1 MRKQF
6 NLNLLSCQSNDPGVA
21 CKFRSLERGSHR
33 QISRDIFG
41 FSVQSQQQIMPS
53 TTSVFSYSSAPQPIK
68 PGKKYRNED
77 GLSLTLMSDPRVV
90 RGTTNIA
97 QPSSR
102 KSSTVDG
109 VTTSSNAPGSK
120 RGALSKS
127 NNQNTRSTINQSTYF
142 FEVKKYCEE
151 GLDLSTYLTEGTDR
165 LPSSKAI
172 DTQTDE
178 FHRRPPTPE
187 YIPRKI
193 GIDTSTQIE
202 NNTEL
207 FNFDEEVDPILEI
220 IMKKT
225 LEQALLEVS
234 AEEEM
239 KAMGETILRYEVA
252 ASVESEWVKRREK
265 DAIRLI
271 LLKDSEVVEVMVKN
285 QDMHET
291 TKKVAG
297 LQLMSQLMDGIVDS
311 ISNELME
318 GGIWKDPLEVI
329 MTTEAAALV
338 FQGKAVYE
346 AHSAAEEITNEL
358 LLMAERRYAE
368 MAAYR
373 PKPRRME
380 LTIFLRGDNNLTD
393 EVVDYSAEVEMVVD
407 EREEDEDTELA
418 EISNNE
424 MVEGGDGSSS
434 GSLPEEKDLLPD
446 QHVEAQT
453 SAVVS
458 QDTSKSIGPIIVDE
472 FDTVMSVEAK
482 IMEELF
488 RRNMADK
495 KFRLYSYVVAALK
508 GREFPLDACL
518 LNFDLPPTLNIIV

>member
-1 MRKQF
+1 
-6 NLNLLSCQSNDPGVA
+6 
-21 CKFRSLERGSHR
+21 
-33 QISRDIFG
+33 
-41 FSVQSQQQIMPS
+41 MPS

-90 RGTTNIA
+90 RGTTNIS
-97 QPSSR
+97 QPIS

-109 VTTSSNAPGSK
+109 VTTRNNPPGSR
-120 RGALSKS
+120 RGASSKT
-127 NNQNTRSTINQSTYF
+127 NNQNTIPAISQSTYS
-142 FEVKKYCEE
+142 FEVKKYCED
-151 GLDLSTYLTEGTDR
+151 GLDLSTYLTEGMER
-165 LPSSKAI
+165 LPSSKAV

-187 YIPRKI
+187 YVPRKT
-193 GIDTSTQIE
+193 GVDTSTQIE
-202 NNTEL
+202 NNVEL
-207 FNFDEEVDPILEI
+207 FNFDEEVEPILEM

-239 KAMGETILRYEVA
+239 KAMGESILRYELA
-252 ASVESEWVKRREK
+252 ANIETEWVKKREK
-265 DAIRLI
+265 EAIRLI

-285 QDMHET
+285 QDMLET

-297 LQLMSQLMDGIVDS
+297 LQLMSQLMDGIIDS
-311 ISNELME
+311 ISDELMD

-329 MTTEAAALV
+329 ITTEAAALV
-338 FQGKAVYE
+338 SQGRAIYE

-373 PKPRRME
+373 PTPRRME
-380 LTIFLRGDNNLTD
+380 LTIFLRS

-407 EREEDEDTELA
+407 EREEDGDNEMA
-418 EISNNE
+418 ETLSNE
-424 MVEGGDGSSS
+424 MVEGGEGSSS
-434 GSLPEEKDLLPD
+434 GSIPAEAHLLPD
-446 QHVEAQT
+446 QHVEAQI
-453 SAVVS
+453 SAVAP
-458 QDTSKSIGPIIVDE
+458 QDMSISIGPIVVDE
-472 FDTVMSVEAK
+472 FDTIVSVEAK
-482 IMEELF
+482 ITEELF
-488 RRNMADK
+488 RKNMADK